1 MLMFT
6 QYVLLLTS
14 LLSSVLTLP
23 LVRRDV
29 VDPPITSPTAGTI
42 WHVGQTQ
49 TVTWNSTGLP
59 VNQTNPRGMLVL
71 GYLFNNSE
79 HLMLNSP
86 LATNLNYSVGQ
97 AQITVPN
104 VPTRSDYIIVL
115 FGDSGNASPEFTII
129 NDASSSS
136 APVAPSSGPTSLPS
150 STPTATSPPTAS
162 PSNPAQS
169 PTAMTTPPATAPA
182 PSSLSTI
189 TSHIIPSN
197 TSTVVVV
204 TASSTSSSSK
214 SSAAWQNRVPS
225 LGTSLSV
232 ALGVVYFAFS

>member
-1 MLMFT
+1 MFMFA

-29 VDPPITSPTAGTI
+29 VDPPITSPTASTI

-59 VNQTNPRGMLVL
+59 VNQTNPIGMLVL

-129 NDASSSS
+129 NDASSS
-136 APVAPSSGPTSLPS
+136 APSPGPTSLPS
-150 STPTATSPPTAS
+150 PIPTATSPPTAS
-162 PSNPAQS
+162 ILTS
-169 PTAMTTPPATAPA
+169 P
-182 PSSLSTI
+182 
-189 TSHIIPSN
+189 
-197 TSTVVVV
+197 
-204 TASSTSSSSK
+204 
-214 SSAAWQNRVPS
+214 
-225 LGTSLSV
+225 
-232 ALGVVYFAFS
+232 